1 MRVRAV
7 LDRFEGDKAVLLV
20 GDAERSV
27 AWPRAF
33 LPAEAGEGDILWLAF
48 SIDAEAT
55 RAARA
60 EAEELLRQLLNADR
74 NK

>member
-7 LDRFEGDKAVLLV
+7 LDRFEEDKAVLLV
-20 GDAERSV
+20 GDAECSV
-27 AWPRAF
+27 TWPRTF
-33 LPAEAGEGDILWLAF
+33 LPAEASEGDILWLAL
-48 SIDAEAT
+48 SIDTEAT

-60 EAEELLRQLLNADR
+60 EAEEMLRQLLNADR

>member
-7 LDRFEGDKAVLLV
+7 LDRFEDDKAVLLV
-20 GDAERSV
+20 GDDERSV
-27 AWPRAF
+27 NWPRRL
-33 LPAEAGEGDILWLAF
+33 LPDGAKEGDVLWLAL
-48 SIDAEAT
+48 SVDEEAT

-60 EAEELLRQLLNADR
+60 EAEELLRDLLDR